1 LNLIILV
8 YASFFLFL
16 WGLFALTYFKGLVR
30 ILWSLQIIIFSAVI
44 NFLVFSYFL
53 YQGSLWDKTF
63 LMLGLIPVYMLL
75 FMILFYAYTLW
86 ERDKAEVWQQL
97 NFWEWGFSAWWGEDK
112 S

>member
-1 LNLIILV
+1 M
-8 YASFFLFL
+8 
-16 WGLFALTYFKGLVR
+16 
-30 ILWSLQIIIFSAVI
+30 
-44 NFLVFSYFL
+44 VFSYFL